1 MVQEN
6 IKTELLFRELF
17 FFFFNYL
24 KVDLMRRQDYVTWL
38 AIRSYRF
45 SCKLII
51 RIMDFFFLNQSK
63 RLYIVLSRE

>member
-45 SCKLII
+45 SLQTDYKNYG
-51 RIMDFFFLNQSK
+51 FFLFKSK
-63 RLYIVLSRE
+63 

>member
-1 MVQEN
+1 MLRSGARKYKNGALVSG
-6 IKTELLFRELF
+6 II

-45 SCKLII
+45 SLQTDYKNYG
-51 RIMDFFFLNQSK
+51 FFLFKSK
-63 RLYIVLSRE
+63 